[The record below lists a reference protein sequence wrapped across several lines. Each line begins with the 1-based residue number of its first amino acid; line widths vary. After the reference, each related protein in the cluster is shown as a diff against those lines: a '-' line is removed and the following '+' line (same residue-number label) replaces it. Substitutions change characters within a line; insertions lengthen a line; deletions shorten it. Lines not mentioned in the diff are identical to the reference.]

1 MTELSVGERG
11 TTLGE
16 RGTTLGERGTTLIE
30 TLVLSF
36 AVLLVTIP
44 FLLVAVRMAEATDV
58 VTDEAR
64 TVAVWY
70 ARHGEMPVGDR
81 QSQIHVDLD
90 GETVRVS
97 SSLDVELIAVGG
109 SKVQTT
115 VSAEF
120 EMPISPYRSSR

>member
-1 MTELSVGERG
+1 MTRKPADQSGAV
-11 TTLGE
+11 LGE
-16 RGTTLGERGTTLIE
+16 GGTTLIE

-44 FLLVAVRMAEATDV
+44 FLLIAVRMTEATDV

-64 TVAVWY
+64 TVALWY
-70 ARHGEMPVGDR
+70 ARHGEMPGGDR
-81 QSQIHVDLD
+81 QSQIQVELD
-90 GETVRVS
+90 GETVRIS
-97 SSLDVELIAVGG
+97 SSLDVELIAIGG

-115 VSAEF
+115 VSAQF

>member
-1 MTELSVGERG
+1 VTDGSIREES

-16 RGTTLGERGTTLIE
+16 RGATLIE
-30 TLVLSF
+30 TLVLAF

-44 FLLVAVRMAEATDV
+44 FLLVVVRMAEATDV
-58 VTDEAR
+58 VADEAR
-64 TVAVWY
+64 AVAVWY
-70 ARHGEMPVGDR
+70 ARHGEMPGGDR
-81 QSQIHVDLD
+81 QSQIRVELE

-115 VSAEF
+115 VSTQF
-120 EMPISPYRSSR
+120 EMPISPYRSRR

>member
-1 MTELSVGERG
+1 MTRRPVGAGG
-11 TTLGE
+11 TGLDEG
-16 RGTTLGERGTTLIE
+16 GTTLIE

-44 FLLVAVRMAEATDV
+44 FLLVALRMTEATDV
-58 VTDEAR
+58 VADEAR
-64 TVAVWY
+64 TVALWY
-70 ARHGEMPVGDR
+70 ARHGEMPGGDH
-81 QSQIHVDLD
+81 QSQIQVELD

-97 SSLDVELIAVGG
+97 SSLDVELIAIGG

-115 VSAEF
+115 VSAQF